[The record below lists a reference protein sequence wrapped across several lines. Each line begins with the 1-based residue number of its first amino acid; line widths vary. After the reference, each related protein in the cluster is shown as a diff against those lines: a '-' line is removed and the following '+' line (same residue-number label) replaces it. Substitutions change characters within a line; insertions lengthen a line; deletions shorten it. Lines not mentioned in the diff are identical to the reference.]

1 MRPKSIVLFDRLFL
15 ASLIIGVINAVLS
28 FDSMQAELAANPDT
42 AALGWGPGMVV
53 AVIAFSLMIPLLL
66 WYLVAYRASGTAKW
80 ILVVLTVG
88 GLLFVSIDLQNLLSL
103 ANIGTVVVTVLQLVA
118 IALLFS
124 PDAKAWFDHGP
135 GDNPDDRQG
144 VTLR

>member
-1 MRPKSIVLFDRLFL
+1 MRPPSIVLFDRMFL

-42 AALGWGPGMVV
+42 AALGWGSGMVI
-53 AVIAFSLMIPLLL
+53 AIIAFSLLIPLLL
-66 WYLVAYRASGTAKW
+66 WYLIAYRASGIAKW

-88 GLLFVSIDLQNLLSL
+88 GLLFMGIDLENLLSL
-103 ANIGTVVVTVLQLVA
+103 ATIGTLVVTVLQLVA
-118 IALLFS
+118 IVMLFR
-124 PDAKAWFDHGP
+124 PDAKSWFDG
-135 GDNPDDRQG
+135 GAGPDDRQG